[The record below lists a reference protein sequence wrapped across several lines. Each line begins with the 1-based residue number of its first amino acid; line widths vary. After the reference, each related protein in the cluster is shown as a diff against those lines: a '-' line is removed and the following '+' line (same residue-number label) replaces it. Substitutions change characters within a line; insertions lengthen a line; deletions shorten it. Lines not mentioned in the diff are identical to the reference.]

1 LLVEHIIQAEKIM
14 VAFPD
19 AKDVKAGA
27 ADFAADIAQLK
38 TDLEKLS
45 ASIVGRGR
53 DGLAAAQ
60 KSGAEQLDAWHD
72 DIDDRAKRLMKQGQH
87 QLDAVEGQVRD
98 RPILSLLAA
107 FGVGLLVSRLVDR
120 R

>member
-1 LLVEHIIQAEKIM
+1 VRVDHIIQTEKIM
-14 VAFPD
+14 VALPD
-19 AKDVKAGA
+19 SKDIVAGA

-45 ASIVGRGR
+45 GSIVGLGR
-53 DGLAAAQ
+53 DGLEAAQ
-60 KSGAEQLDAWHD
+60 RGGAKQLGAWRD
-72 DIDDRAKRLMKQGQH
+72 DVDELATSIKKQGQH
-87 QLDAVEGQVRD
+87 QLDVVGGQVRD
-98 RPILSLLAA
+98 RPILTLLAA